1 MASKMKV
8 VFELNSSQAPGN
20 KIKLVVMHPLKRWV
34 GIINQNNTF
43 SLWNFEE
50 KILIKSFSCNTLDDT
65 PLMKGPVEVRE
76 IVFFDRH
83 SLTESC
89 GNAGTSHRSLRWE
102 NSGLRNRARMGNQK
116 PYHFCNGSEADLL
129 RLCDW
134 CDKTNKWK
142 RFLAERHKESLCLL

>member
-89 GNAGTSHRSLRWE
+89 GNAGTSHRSLR
-102 NSGLRNRARMGNQK
+102 
-116 PYHFCNGSEADLL
+116 
-129 RLCDW
+129 
-134 CDKTNKWK
+134 
-142 RFLAERHKESLCLL
+142 